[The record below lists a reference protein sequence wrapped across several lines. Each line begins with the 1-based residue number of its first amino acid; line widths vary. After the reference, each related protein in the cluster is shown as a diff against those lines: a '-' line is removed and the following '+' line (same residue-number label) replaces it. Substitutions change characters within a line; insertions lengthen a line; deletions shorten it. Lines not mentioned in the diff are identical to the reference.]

1 MIVAGQFHKNL
12 DRMALFTAF
21 VVIGAVYIR
30 DDFMRYAVTNIYMNG
45 AIIGITIFGTLLT
58 FIQIFALLPE
68 YKWMRRYFGNKL
80 RSQDDYPPV
89 VLRPIAI
96 MLNRAR
102 LSGNSF
108 ISAQTLNNFLD
119 IIVSRFEDQ
128 RESIRYL
135 TNILI
140 FLGLLGTFWGLLH
153 TTGGF
158 AELLNNLSFED
169 EGAAEAMRIGLANPL
184 KGIGTAFST
193 SFFGLGGSLLV
204 GFLGLQAQLA
214 QNALFRELEE
224 GLAGRTRVSPDVAEL
239 ANAVEK
245 LENTI
250 AKKQL

>member
-1 MIVAGQFHKNL
+1 MTGQFHRNL
-12 DRMALFTAF
+12 NRMALFTALAA
-21 VVIGAVYIR
+21 IGIFYIR

-45 AIIGITIFGTLLT
+45 AIIGITVFGILAC
-58 FIQIFALLPE
+58 FVQIFSLLPE
-68 YKWMRRYFGNKL
+68 YRWMRRYFANRLK
-80 RSQDDYPPV
+80 SSDDYPPV

-96 MLNRAR
+96 MLNRVR
-102 LSGNSF
+102 LSGAAF

-119 IIVSRFEDQ
+119 IIMSRFEDQ

-169 EGAAEAMRIGLANPL
+169 EGAAEVMRVGLANPL
-184 KGIGTAFST
+184 RGIGVAFST
-193 SFFGLGGSLLV
+193 SFFGLGGSLVV

-224 GLAGRTRVSPDVAEL
+224 GLAVRTRVSPDVAEL

-250 AKKQL
+250 AKRGV